1 MEKTVL
7 IAGKEYPAGSALA
20 SAAVNHNRNVV
31 ITAPFAA
38 EETGEPMSTAGIAA
52 VAWNKSSSVSA
63 RSIVLQAENAF
74 QRIDEAVLVFD
85 TAWLSPNF
93 NTMTPELCSRAV
105 DTMIISYFYLSLELV
120 NRFAKQG
127 GGTLVFMLK
136 SAPGLA
142 EMPSSVTLRGD
153 SSAVPA
159 GILPASAE
167 AAFKVLA
174 ESTAAKYADKD
185 GLRFFLVNADYDTPD
200 NQFAGWMFEHM
211 DATYVSKSKQD
222 VRHACQWIKV
232 GTKHQAGFSLFRK

>member
-38 EETGEPMSTAGIAA
+38 EETGEPISAAGIAA

-85 TAWLSPNF
+85 TAWLAPNF
-93 NTMTPELCSRAV
+93 NTMTPEVCSRAV
-105 DTMIISYFYLSLELV
+105 DTMITSYFYLSLELV
-120 NRFAKQG
+120 NRFSKQG
-127 GGTLVFMLK
+127 GGSVVFMLK

-142 EMPSSVTLRGD
+142 EMPSSVTIRGEN
-153 SSAVPA
+153 SAVPA

-174 ESTAAKYADKD
+174 ESTAAKYAEHD
-185 GLRFFLVNADYDTPD
+185 GLKFFLVNADYEIPD
-200 NQFAGWMFEHM
+200 SQFAGWMFEYL
-211 DATYVSKSKQD
+211 DAAYVSKAKND
-222 VRHACQWIKV
+222 ARHACQWIKT
-232 GTKHQAGFSLFRK
+232 GAKSQSGFSFFRK